1 VAGEQA
7 VQVPVAADFDAPDKV
22 LYGLTVRQVAIVA
35 GAGGLIWLAWRLF
48 GDRLPPAV
56 IGIGALPVLGVAVVV
71 AVGRRDGIGLDA
83 WLLAALRTARAP
95 RRLVAAPEGVSA
107 PPAWAPGPAGSG
119 SRRKRR
125 TASGAWVAGLVPLR
139 LPLERIGGTGVVER
153 GDGRVGLTAA
163 GTVSFDLRTPAEQ
176 YALVEGMARWLNSLT
191 APVQVVVSTRAVDLG
206 TRADHVSARVEGLP
220 HPALADA
227 AAGYAGFLL
236 QLAQDRDPLDRRV
249 LIAHEVGP
257 HADARVARRHAEHT
271 ARALSGLGA
280 ATRALDG
287 GQVTG
292 ALAGSCDPWR
302 HTWMATSAHDTVITS
317 APATGPDPG
326 WAGDPDGDDADP
338 FTAVQLTESATGRPR
353 RQGRRQGNGRS
364 GDEQAARAAAAAV
377 GPDGVDVGARRL
389 RLGAGFAAT
398 FAVAGYPAT
407 VAAPWLE
414 PILSWP
420 GRLDVAVHI
429 EPVRPDA
436 AATQLRRARA
446 KLESSRRLDADAGRL
461 GDPGVDAAAVD
472 AADLADRVAR
482 GAAKLFRV
490 GVYVTVHAATEE
502 MLVEACAQVQA
513 AAGSVLLRLEPVTH
527 RQLQGW
533 TSTLPLANDTIR
545 IRRTLDTGALAAAF
559 PLASPDLP
567 APLPGDPPATGGVL
581 YGVNL
586 ASAGVIVWD
595 RWSQDNHNSVV
606 LARSGAGK
614 SYLVKLEVLRNLYDG
629 VHVAV
634 VDPEDEYTRLARAVG
649 GTVVQLG
656 APGVR
661 LNPLDLPA
669 GDRRPGALT
678 RRGLF
683 LHTVVAVLAAGT
695 NAGTTVQGG
704 LSPAETAALDG
715 AILNTYHQVGITAD
729 PATWDTPAPLLAD
742 LAATLTAADDPA
754 AKTLAARLAPW
765 TTGSFSGLFDG
776 PTTTRPEGH
785 LVVWS
790 LRHLPDEVK
799 TVGTLLALDSIW
811 RAIDRPTTARRQHPS
826 EHPGGARRRRRLV
839 VVDEAWTMLRA
850 PSAATWLF
858 KMAKAARKRDAGL
871 AVITQDAADVLGT
884 DLGQAVVANA
894 ATQILMR
901 QAPQAIDTVAA
912 AFGLTDAERGV
923 LLAARQ
929 GEALLVSGSARVHLE
944 VVASAEEHLL
954 ATSADGHPPAGTT
967 ANPHTH
973 GTDDWDTH
981 RWDAD
986 GLDDEELF

>member
-1 VAGEQA
+1 M
-7 VQVPVAADFDAPDKV
+7 PVAADFDAPDKV
-22 LYGLTVRQVAIVA
+22 LYGLTARQVAIVA
-35 GAGGLIWLAWRLF
+35 GAGGLIWLAWRLL

-56 IGIGALPVLGVAVVV
+56 IGVGALPVLGVAVVV

-83 WLLAALRTARAP
+83 WLLAALRSARSP
-95 RRLVAAPEGVSA
+95 RRLVAAPEGVTA
-107 PPAWAPGPAGSG
+107 PPAWAPVPALPG
-119 SRRKRR
+119 SRRERR
-125 TASGAWVAGLVPLR
+125 TGSEASAVGLVPLR

-191 APVQVVVSTRAVDLG
+191 CPAQVVVSTRAVDLQ
-206 TRADHVSARVEGLP
+206 TRAGQVTERLEELP

-227 AAGYAGFLL
+227 AAGYVGFLL
-236 QLAQDRDPLDRRV
+236 QLAEDRDPLERRV
-249 LIAHEVGP
+249 LIVHEVGP

-302 HTWMATSAHDTVITS
+302 HTWMATSAHDTVITA
-317 APATGPDPG
+317 APSTGPDPG
-326 WAGDPDGDDADP
+326 WAAASNGDDAGP
-338 FTAVQLTESATGRPR
+338 FAAVQPTEWATGRPR
-353 RQGRRQGNGRS
+353 RRGRRRGQGRS

-461 GDPGVDAAAVD
+461 GDPGVDAAAAD
-472 AADLADRVAR
+472 AADLADRIAR

-490 GVYVTVHAATEE
+490 GVYVTVHAATEQ

-533 TSTLPLANDTIR
+533 TSTLPLATDTIR

-567 APLPGDPPATGGVL
+567 ASLPGDPPATDGVL

-634 VDPEDEYTRLARAVG
+634 VDPEDEYVRLARAVG

-683 LHTVVAVLAAGT
+683 LHTVVAVLATGT
-695 NAGTTVQGG
+695 GNTGGGASAG

-715 AILNTYHQVGITAD
+715 AILNTYHQAGITAD

-742 LAATLTAADDPA
+742 LAATLAASGDPA
-754 AKTLAARLAPW
+754 AKTLAVRLAPW

-799 TVGTLLALDSIW
+799 TVGTLLALDAIW
-811 RAIDRPTTARRQHPS
+811 RAIDRPTTGPRRS
-826 EHPGGARRRRRLV
+826 GSARRRRLV
-839 VVDEAWTMLRA
+839 VVDEAWTMLRQ

-901 QAPQAIDTVAA
+901 QAPQAIDTVAT

-954 ATSADGHPPAGTT
+954 AAGHADATLTAPPPTAPAG
-967 ANPHTH
+967 H
-973 GTDDWDTH
+973 GSDGWDD
-981 RWDAD
+981 D
-986 GLDDEELF
+986 GQVDDEELF

>member
-1 VAGEQA
+1 M
-7 VQVPVAADFDAPDKV
+7 PVAADFDAPDKV
-22 LYGLTVRQVAIVA
+22 LYGLTARQVAIVA
-35 GAGGLIWLAWRLF
+35 GAGGLIWLAWRLL

-56 IGIGALPVLGVAVVV
+56 IGVGALPVLGVAVVV

-83 WLLAALRTARAP
+83 WLLAALRSARSP
-95 RRLVAAPEGVSA
+95 RRLVAAPEGVTA
-107 PPAWAPGPAGSG
+107 PPAWAPVPALPG
-119 SRRKRR
+119 SRRERR
-125 TASGAWVAGLVPLR
+125 TGSEASVVGLVPLR

-191 APVQVVVSTRAVDLG
+191 CPAQVVVSTRAVDLQ
-206 TRADHVSARVEGLP
+206 TRAGQVTERLEELP

-227 AAGYAGFLL
+227 AAGYVGFLL
-236 QLAQDRDPLDRRV
+236 QLAQDRDPLERRV
-249 LIAHEVGP
+249 LIVHEVGP

-302 HTWMATSAHDTVITS
+302 HTPLEVSAPDAAVTGS
-317 APATGPDPG
+317 PATGHAMD
-326 WAGDPDGDDADP
+326 WAAGSDGDSADLFVFDP
-338 FTAVQLTESATGRPR
+338 STGPEPTRPDQR
-353 RQGRRQGNGRS
+353 RGFRRGNGR
-364 GDEQAARAAAAAV
+364 GDERAARAVAAAV

-398 FAVAGYPAT
+398 FAVVGYPAT

-461 GDPGVDAAAVD
+461 GDPGVDAAAAD
-472 AADLADRVAR
+472 AADLADRIAR

-490 GVYVTVHAATEE
+490 GVYVTVHAATEQ

-533 TSTLPLANDTIR
+533 TSTLPLATDTIR

-567 APLPGDPPATGGVL
+567 APLPGDPPATDGVL

-634 VDPEDEYTRLARAVG
+634 VDPEDEYVRLARAVG

-695 NAGTTVQGG
+695 STGMVPGTSTA
-704 LSPAETAALDG
+704 LSAAETAALDG
-715 AILNTYHQVGITAD
+715 AILNTYHQAGITAD

-765 TTGSFSGLFDG
+765 VTGSFSGLFDG

-799 TVGTLLALDSIW
+799 TVGTLLALDAIW
-811 RAIDRPTTARRQHPS
+811 RAIDRPTTGPRRS
-826 EHPGGARRRRRLV
+826 GSARRRRLV
-839 VVDEAWTMLRA
+839 VVDEAWTMLRQ

-901 QAPQAIDTVAA
+901 QAPQAIDTVAT

-929 GEALLVSGSARVHLE
+929 GEALLVSGSSRVHLE

-954 ATSADGHPPAGTT
+954 ASSADGPLPADTQ
-967 ANPHTH
+967 ANRQAP
-973 GTDDWDTH
+973 GADDWDTH
-981 RWDAD
+981 SWDTA